1 MAAPGPRSQHEL
13 RAVASMVVASL
24 PFPPLPVMV
33 LQGEDGADGIASSFD
48 LLHTAVMNA
57 QLGLGPA
64 DRDAEALAR
73 SKQAT
78 LERLQADMAA
88 LYVEADWKNATD
100 DWALVQ
106 RAYETY
112 CAAFRTYLLDHYGTS
127 SRDLRFYPLAAV
139 ALLEVA
145 DDLRKANKLADA
157 AKAYEAAGKAVVG
170 ESKAVKAIATRA
182 RLYAA
187 LTRQELG
194 QADAE
199 AGIIAVAEDN
209 SAPDTLRGY
218 AMYVLANLALAK
230 GDSAT
235 AAKWVNLMDKR
246 LKPNHVWASDKSWL
260 VRSEPSLLTPVSA
273 PPALPAGK

>member
-1 MAAPGPRSQHEL
+1 MAEDSSKKRPPSDDDRNL
-13 RAVASMVVASL
+13 VV
-24 PFPPLPVMV
+24 VD
-33 LQGEDGADGIASSFD
+33 EDFANADAEDRLWLFWERNKNLIVRGT
-48 LLHTAVMNA
+48 TAVVLA
-57 QLGLGPA
+57 IIGAIGFHFWQESKRTELGQAYVACTDA
-64 DRDAEALAR
+64 DAR
-73 SKQAT
+73 RAF
-78 LERLQADMAA
+78 AA
-88 LYVEADWKNATD
+88 AHPGE
-100 DWALVQ
+100 
-106 RAYETY
+106 
-112 CAAFRTYLLDHYGTS
+112 
-127 SRDLRFYPLAAV
+127 PLAAV

-145 DDLRKANKLADA
+145 DDLRKANKLEDA

-170 ESKAVKAIATRA
+170 ESIAVKAIATRA

-199 AGIIAVAEDN
+199 AGIVAVAEDN

>member
-1 MAAPGPRSQHEL
+1 MAEDSSKKRPPSDDDRNL
-13 RAVASMVVASL
+13 VV
-24 PFPPLPVMV
+24 VD
-33 LQGEDGADGIASSFD
+33 EDFANADAEDRLWLFWERNKNLIVRGT
-48 LLHTAVMNA
+48 TAVVLA
-57 QLGLGPA
+57 IIGAIGFHFWQESKRAELGQAYVACTDA
-64 DRDAEALAR
+64 DAR
-73 SKQAT
+73 RAF
-78 LERLQADMAA
+78 AA
-88 LYVEADWKNATD
+88 AHPGE
-100 DWALVQ
+100 
-106 RAYETY
+106 
-112 CAAFRTYLLDHYGTS
+112 
-127 SRDLRFYPLAAV
+127 PLAAV

-145 DDLRKANKLADA
+145 DDLRKANKLEDA

-170 ESKAVKAIATRA
+170 DVQAAKAIATRA

-199 AGIIAVAEDN
+199 AGIVAVAEDN